1 MSAAG
6 LRHALVTP
14 VLALLLSCSGYTAP
28 LYSFFYQVPNNGWL
42 STQEYF
48 FPIAITPETDT
59 TAAYTVTGIVRL
71 EAGYTLESI
80 PIGIVYE
87 SPSHSIESKTVSIS
101 LTDVISQKGGYNYV
115 EVPFVIE
122 DIMYFPSSGTYT
134 YSYRHL
140 LTDSIAKGVREVGI
154 WIAPAKP

>member
-1 MSAAG
+1 MSTAG
-6 LRHALVTP
+6 IRHALTTS

-28 LYSFFYQVPNNGWL
+28 LYSFFYQVPNAGWL

-48 FPIAITPETDT
+48 FPIAITQETDT
-59 TAAYTVTGIVRL
+59 TATYTVTGIVRL

-87 SPSHSIESKTVSIS
+87 SPSHSIESMTVSVS
-101 LTDVISQKGGYNYV
+101 LTDIINQRGGYNYV

-122 DIMYFPSSGTYT
+122 KAMHFPSPGTYT

-140 LTDSIAKGVREVGI
+140 LTDSIANGVREIGI